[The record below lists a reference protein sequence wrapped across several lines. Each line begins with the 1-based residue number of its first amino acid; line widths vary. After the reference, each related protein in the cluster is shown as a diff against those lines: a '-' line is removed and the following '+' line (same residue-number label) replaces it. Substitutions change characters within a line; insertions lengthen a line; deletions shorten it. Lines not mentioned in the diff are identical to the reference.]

1 MRASFL
7 AVPATLTLC
16 AGLTACSPALDWR
29 EIRPEDSGAV
39 AMFPCKPTTHAR
51 KVRLAGGEVL
61 LTLYACTADDTTWAL
76 AFTDLA
82 DPARVG
88 RALDELRLSAAA
100 NIGAGAP
107 RTLPLAVEG
116 ATPSTAAGRVALE
129 GKRSDGVAV
138 QEQVAVFAKGTRVFQ
153 ATAIGA
159 RLPAE
164 GLDVFFD
171 GLRTP

>member
-1 MRASFL
+1 MHRMRAFFL
-7 AVPATLTLC
+7 AVPAALTLC

-51 KVRLAGGEVL
+51 KVQLAGGEVL
-61 LTLYACTADDTTWAL
+61 LTLYAC
-76 AFTDLA
+76 
-82 DPARVG
+82 
-88 RALDELRLSAAA
+88 LSAAT

-129 GKRSDGVAV
+129 GKRKDGAAV

-164 GLDVFFD
+164 GLEIFFD